1 MPKIKLTDEQAEELK
16 DVLKDALKATVNWHY
31 EIDMS
36 NADHLAAYHRL
47 SVLNDILD
55 LLEIA

>member
-1 MPKIKLTDEQAEELK
+1 MPTIELTDEQAEALL
-16 DVLKDALKATVNWHY
+16 DVLKDGLKATVNWQY
-31 EIDMS
+31 EFDIT
-36 NADHLAAYHRL
+36 NAAHLAAYHKL